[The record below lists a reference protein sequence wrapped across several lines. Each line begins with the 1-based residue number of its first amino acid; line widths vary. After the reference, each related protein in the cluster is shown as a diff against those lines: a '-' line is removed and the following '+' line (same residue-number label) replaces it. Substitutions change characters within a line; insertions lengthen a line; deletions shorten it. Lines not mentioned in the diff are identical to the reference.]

1 MGSSPAKA
9 VRVAILRHSTNA
21 RRAVPLGLT
30 RSTLRRSCDQ
40 RRDLRRTRHPP
51 AVLRLQVLR
60 CSLLPIRL
68 LKCVMLADTLLRE
81 VLNASPDAILVVDD
95 TGVIRDANGRATT
108 MFAWDHGELVGLS
121 VDLLVP
127 FQHRERHAELRAE
140 YALRPRARPMG
151 HGLLLR
157 GERRDGS
164 QFPAEIALTP
174 WQPVGE
180 GPMVVC
186 TVRDLS
192 QFDRW
197 RSMSM
202 AREEAAEAERTR
214 IAGELHDDIVQRM
227 VFIKHRFT
235 TLRNTVGLSGDDDRL
250 LELSSAIDDTISS
263 MERICRGLTPLEL
276 KHFGLSFA
284 LRILFREFSEA
295 GFAIQCDLADVGRD
309 LDPAKAL
316 ALFRIVQESLSNAR
330 EHSGAEEA
338 IVTMTRDSNWIE
350 VEVGD
355 AGVGFDTAAVASS
368 GSGIGL
374 LGMNERAA
382 MVGGLFEVR
391 SSRGDGTRIRVSV
404 PVVERATA
412 EEEL

>member
-1 MGSSPAKA
+1 ML
-9 VRVAILRHSTNA
+9 AIAL
-21 RRAVPLGLT
+21 
-30 RSTLRRSCDQ
+30 
-40 RRDLRRTRHPP
+40 
-51 AVLRLQVLR
+51 LQ
-60 CSLLPIRL
+60 S
-68 LKCVMLADTLLRE
+68 VMLPDTLLRE
-81 VLNASPDAILVVDD
+81 VLDASPDAILIVDD
-95 TGVIRDANGRATT
+95 AGVIRDVNERTTT
-108 MFAWDHGELVGLS
+108 MFAWDRDELVGLS

-127 FQHRERHAELRAE
+127 FQHRARHAELRAE
-140 YALRPRARPMG
+140 YALRPRARPIG

-164 QFPAEIALTP
+164 QFPVEIALTP
-174 WQPVGE
+174 WQPAGD

-192 QFDRW
+192 RFDRW

-202 AREEAAEAERTR
+202 ARVEATEAERMRMAT
-214 IAGELHDDIVQRM
+214 ELHDDIVQRM

-235 TLRNTVGLSGDDDRL
+235 TLRNTEGLSGDDDRL
-250 LELSSAIDDTISS
+250 LKLSSAIDDTISS
-263 MERICRGLTPLEL
+263 IERVCRGLTPLEL

-284 LRILFREFSEA
+284 LRILFREYSEA
-295 GFAIQCDLADVGRD
+295 GFVVHGNLADVGRD

-338 IVTMTRDSNWIE
+338 IVTMTRDSNWID

-374 LGMNERAA
+374 LGMSERAA

-391 SSRGDGTRIRVSV
+391 SSRGDGTRLRVRV
-404 PVVERATA
+404 PVAERATA